1 MVTQQTAEEVVS
13 TVQGKNGVGRMEA
26 LRSVSDLLHGH
37 ITPQEFNDILE
48 TVRGS
53 QTLPGL
59 SEKRQAFNEAYL
71 ETIDALVGTFQ
82 NLNS

>member
-1 MVTQQTAEEVVS
+1 MVTQQTAEEVLS

-37 ITPQEFNDILE
+37 ITPQEFNSILE
-48 TVRGS
+48 TVRDS

-59 SEKRQAFNEAYL
+59 SEKRKSFNEAYL